1 MTVWCWPCLTL
12 SQTLRPLPPVSDVA
26 SSTKPKERE
35 KQEFESKMKTDLG
48 RKDIAMDMLQS
59 KGEKMFFFHD

>member
-1 MTVWCWPCLTL
+1 M
-12 SQTLRPLPPVSDVA
+12 SDVA

-59 KGEKMFFFHD
+59 KGEKLFFFMTEYSVLLR